1 MASTNAQAVAHKVVD
16 KVRKG
21 EKVNLGELISASGY
35 SKNISKQPT
44 RITKQKAYQEIVTPV
59 LQQLESERQRII
71 TAMSKKNLSKEK
83 YQTLVQSMDILTRNA
98 QLLGGKAT
106 DNVAIQV
113 SISEQVSGKYASMND
128 ETAKS
133 SDSTAQ

>member
-35 SKNISKQPT
+35 SKNIAKQPT

-71 TAMSKKNLSKEK
+71 TAMGKKNLGKEK
-83 YQTLVQSMDILTRNA
+83 YQTLVQSMDIITRNT

-113 SISEQVSGKYASMND
+113 SISEQVGNKYANVSNND
-128 ETAKS
+128 EKPKS
-133 SDSTAQ
+133 AS

>member
-21 EKVNLGELISASGY
+21 ERVIMHELISASGY
-35 SKNISKQPT
+35 SKNIAKQPT
-44 RITKQKAYQEIVTPV
+44 RITRQKAYQEIVTPV

-71 TAMSKKNLSKEK
+71 TAMGKKNLGKEK
-83 YQTLVQSMDILTRNA
+83 YQTLVQSMDIITRNT

-113 SISEQVSGKYASMND
+113 SISEQVGNKYANVSNND
-128 ETAKS
+128 EKPKS
-133 SDSTAQ
+133 AS